1 MKYMNKWMRA
11 TGAALAAAAALTL
24 GLAAPLA
31 QAQAKPPIKHTLTIA
46 VSGETLI
53 FMPLYVAR
61 AAGYFEDEG
70 IKVDWVNVGPSSRQ
84 VPAVIGGSAD
94 VTPVAL
100 FHMVDASRKG
110 IKLVALSNIMDVSA
124 IQLTLTNEAVAKT
137 GITANMPVLEKLQRL
152 KGLTIGTSAPGSGT
166 ETTFRKMFKARGID
180 VDRWV
185 TLKPVGGAAPT
196 LAAFE
201 NKLVDGVVYP
211 APVPEIIASKGT
223 GKTVIDSF
231 TEDIAELKDTP
242 FLVLGT
248 SRDIIAKKPELM
260 AGTTRALARAM
271 QFAQKNPQKLAALLR
286 PYFKETDE
294 AVFTAMVDSYRKA
307 AARSPL
313 ITPKQVENVAK
324 WMSIGEA
331 TPIVVKYEDIV
342 SAEPAAA
349 AVRAVG
355 L

>member
-1 MKYMNKWMRA
+1 MTLVPRWMQA
-11 TGAALAAAAALTL
+11 ACAALAASTALFVAAS
-24 GLAAPLA
+24 PVH
-31 QAQAKPPIKHTLTIA
+31 AQAKPPVKHTLTIA

-61 AAGYFEDEG
+61 AGGYFEDEG

-84 VPAVIGGSAD
+84 VPAVMGGSAD

-100 FHMVDASRKG
+100 FHMVDAYRKG
-110 IKLVALSNIMDVSA
+110 LKLVALSNIMDVSA
-124 IQLTLTNEAVAKT
+124 IQLTLTNEAAAKT
-137 GITANMPVLEKLQRL
+137 GITPGMPVLEKLQRL

-211 APVPEIIASKGT
+211 APVPEIIASKGL

-231 TEDIAELKDTP
+231 SEDIAELKDTP
-242 FLVLGT
+242 FLVLAT
-248 SRDIIAKKPELM
+248 SREVMTKKPELM
-260 AGTTRALARAM
+260 AGTTRAIARAM
-271 QFAQKNPQKLAALLR
+271 QFAQANPQKLPAMLR

-294 AVFTAMVDSYRKA
+294 AVFGAMVASYSKA
-307 AARSPL
+307 AARTPL

-331 TPIVVKYEDIV
+331 APIQVKYEDIV
-342 SAEPAAA
+342 SPEPAAA
-349 AVRAVG
+349 SARAAG

>member
-1 MKYMNKWMRA
+1 MRA
-11 TGAALAAAAALTL
+11 ARAALAASAALALTA
-24 GLAAPLA
+24 LAPASVFA
-31 QAQAKPPIKHTLTIA
+31 QTPAKPPIKHTLTVAI
-46 VSGETLI
+46 SGDTLI
-53 FMPLYVAR
+53 YMPMYVAR

-70 IKVDWVNVGPSSRQ
+70 IKVEWVNVGPSSRQ
-84 VPAVIGGSAD
+84 VPAVMGGSAD

-100 FHMVDASRKG
+100 FHMVDAHRKG
-110 IKLVALSNIMDVSA
+110 LKLVALSNIMEISA
-124 IQLTLTNEAVAKT
+124 IQLTLTNEAAAKT
-137 GITANMPVLEKLQRL
+137 GITANMPVLEKLKRL

-166 ETTFRKMFKARGID
+166 ETTFRKMFTARGID

-185 TLKPVGGAAPT
+185 TLKPVGGAGPT
-196 LAAFE
+196 LAAFD

-231 TEDIAELKDTP
+231 SEEIAELKDTP
-242 FLVLGT
+242 FLVLAT

-271 QFAQKNPQKLAALLR
+271 QFSQANPQKLPALLR
-286 PYFKETDE
+286 QYFKETDE
-294 AVFTAMVDSYRKA
+294 AVFTAMVESYRKA
-307 AARSPL
+307 AARTPLISPL
-313 ITPKQVENVAK
+313 QVQNVAK

-331 TPIVVKYEDIV
+331 APIVVKYEDIV
-342 SAEPAAA
+342 SPEPAAA
-349 AVRAVG
+349 SAKALG